1 MRGAI
6 GLGHCWLGG
15 RRIVWSQDITE
26 AVVATQTTMSIFRA
40 RDIALARMF
49 EAGMTS
55 GAVVKRLFDAPGF
68 SLLYAWFKPSF
79 PLYRHSHDKD
89 CLYYIVS
96 GSLRLGTEDLG
107 PGDGF
112 FLTADTPYTY
122 SIGPDG
128 LEILEFRHEGDFN
141 TRTMGG
147 TKAYWDKAVAAITAN
162 RSTWEA
168 MVPPRAA
175 A

>member
-1 MRGAI
+1 MERA
-6 GLGHCWLGG
+6 
-15 RRIVWSQDITE
+15 
-26 AVVATQTTMSIFRA
+26 VATQATMSIFRA
-40 RDIALARMF
+40 MDIAAMHHEQAGMEPAPGAADDGLTRMF

-68 SLLYAWFKPSF
+68 SLLYAWFKPGF

-96 GSLRLGTEDLG
+96 GSLRLGTEELG

-122 SIGPDG
+122 AIGPNG
-128 LEILEFRHEGDFN
+128 LEILEFRQEGDFN

-162 RSTWEA
+162 RAAWEA

-175 A
+175 G

>member
-1 MRGAI
+1 MERA
-6 GLGHCWLGG
+6 
-15 RRIVWSQDITE
+15 
-26 AVVATQTTMSIFRA
+26 VATETTTMSIFRA
-40 RDIALARMF
+40 REIGEMENGEGGFEPTPTATTEGLTRMF

-68 SLLYAWFKPSF
+68 SLVYAWFKPNF
-79 PLYRHSHDKD
+79 PLLRHSHDKD

-122 SIGPDG
+122 AIGPDG

-141 TRTMGG
+141 SRAMGG
-147 TKAYWDKAVAAITAN
+147 TRAYWDKAVAAITAN
-162 RSTWEA
+162 RAAWQA
-168 MVPPRAA
+168 MIPPRAA

>member
-1 MRGAI
+1 ME
-6 GLGHCWLGG
+6 
-15 RRIVWSQDITE
+15 S
-26 AVVATQTTMSIFRA
+26 VVATQATMSIFRA
-40 RDIALARMF
+40 KDIAVMHHEAAEMDTAPDTAAEGLSRMF
-49 EAGMTS
+49 EAEMTS

-68 SLLYAWFKPSF
+68 SLVYAWFKPKF

-122 SIGPDG
+122 AIGEEG
-128 LEILEFRHEGDFN
+128 LEILEFRKEGDFN

-162 RSTWEA
+162 RATWEA
-168 MVPPRAA
+168 LVPPRAA

>member
-1 MRGAI
+1 META
-6 GLGHCWLGG
+6 
-15 RRIVWSQDITE
+15 
-26 AVVATQTTMSIFRA
+26 VATQTTMSIFRA
-40 RDIALARMF
+40 NRIPVMHHDEAPFEQSADTTSAALTRMF
-49 EAGMTS
+49 DAGMTS

-68 SLLYAWFKPSF
+68 SLLYAWFKPGF
-79 PLYRHSHDKD
+79 PLFRHSHDKD

-96 GSLRLGTEDLG
+96 GSLRLGTEDLAA
-107 PGDGF
+107 GDGF

-122 SIGPDG
+122 AIGRDG

-141 TRTMGG
+141 TRATGG
-147 TKAYWDKAVAAITAN
+147 TKSYWDKAVAQIAAN
-162 RSTWEA
+162 RAAWET